1 MTRPPLLY
9 VCVRPQQGAA
19 VAEYESFRQATR
31 LDESGLAQHDL
42 VREPLPDD
50 VFDRYSGFLVG
61 GSPFNT
67 TDPESTKTDVQRRL
81 EADLERIAARAA
93 SAETTALFTCYG
105 IGVVTRLL
113 GGEVS
118 RAYPEDTGATVVSL
132 VPEAQ
137 SDPIFGELATRFS
150 ALTAHKEGSAEPPP
164 GGILLATNPQCPV
177 QAYRVGDRL
186 YATQFHPEPTTKAF
200 TRRMAVYRDDGYF
213 DARDYDRIAG
223 QVLAASVTEP
233 VRLLR
238 AFARRF
244 GPAELA
250 ASRPEPPTAP

>member
-1 MTRPPLLY
+1 MTRAPLLY
-9 VCVRPQQGAA
+9 VCVRPQQEAA
-19 VAEYESFRQATR
+19 SAEYESFRRATR
-31 LDESGLAQHDL
+31 LDEGQLGQLDL
-42 VREPLPDD
+42 VRDPLPPDI
-50 VFDRYSGFLVG
+50 FDRYGGFVIG

-67 TDPESTKTDVQRRL
+67 TDPESTKTDAQRRL
-81 EADLERIAARAA
+81 EIGLEKIAARG
-93 SAETTALFTCYG
+93 AEGRTAALFTCYG

-113 GGEVS
+113 GGVVS
-118 RAYPEDTGATVVSL
+118 RAYPEETGATTVELTS
-132 VPEAQ
+132 EGGA
-137 SDPIFGELATRFS
+137 DPVLGGLARRFA

-164 GGILLATNPQCPV
+164 GGVLLARNDGCPV

-200 TRRMAVYRDDGYF
+200 TERMAVYRDDGYF
-213 DARDYDRIAG
+213 AANDYERIAG

-244 GPAELA
+244 GPEAE
-250 ASRPEPPTAP
+250 